1 MRPTDLVITGVGAVC
16 HLGAELPGIL
26 AHLKAGTAPDLD
38 VSQEAVDLGCRC
50 TRYGRVH
57 ADLSDEAL
65 RISRREGRFMGRSSR
80 LALHAARQA
89 LADAGREGDDLAV
102 LFGAGSGDTAA
113 HVDIQARLE
122 RTGTARRVKPTMVPR
137 LMGSTVSA
145 NLVNVLRTRGP
156 SASVLAACAGGAW
169 NLITAAMLVQS
180 GLCRAALAGGVE
192 SLDMHF
198 HAGFDTMRA
207 YCADADGTLQN
218 ASRPY
223 AADRGGFIF
232 GEGAGALVLERRD
245 HAEARGARILAVL
258 RGWGLSSDGDGE
270 MVQPSAD
277 GAARAMRQA
286 LEVAGVA
293 AEDIAY
299 VNAHATSTPAGDV
312 EEARAIH
319 EVLGSDV
326 LYGSTKGSTGHGVS
340 AAGALEA
347 IFTACMLDQGFIA
360 PSRNATPVDPAL
372 EAHPPVTTLRD
383 MPGRFAMSNSFG
395 FGGTNAS
402 LVLERA

>member
-1 MRPTDLVITGVGAVC
+1 MRVTDLVITGVGAVC
-16 HLGAELPGIL
+16 HLGADVPSALE
-26 AHLKAGTAPDLD
+26 HLKAGTAPDLG
-38 VSQEAVDLGCRC
+38 VSEEAVGLGCRC
-50 TRYGRVH
+50 TRYGEAP
-57 ADLSDEAL
+57 ADLSDDAL
-65 RISRREGRFMGRSSR
+65 GISRREGRFMGRSSR
-80 LALHAARQA
+80 LALHAAREA
-89 LADAGREGDDLAV
+89 LADAACDPADLAV
-102 LFGAGSGDTAA
+102 IFGAGSGDTAA
-113 HVDIQARLE
+113 HVDIQQRLE
-122 RTGTARRVKPTMVPR
+122 RTGSARRVKPTMVPR

-169 NLITAAMLVQS
+169 NLVTAAMLVQS

-207 YCADADGTLQN
+207 YCADVDGTP
-218 ASRPY
+218 ARATRPY
-223 AADRGGFIF
+223 AADRAGFIF
-232 GEGAGALVLERRD
+232 GEGAGALVIERRD
-245 HAEARGARILAVL
+245 AAEARGARILAVL

-286 LEVAGVA
+286 LEVAQVA
-293 AEDIAY
+293 PEDIAY

-319 EVLGSDV
+319 AVLGTGV
-326 LYGSTKGSTGHGVS
+326 LYGSTKGYTGHAVS

-347 IFTACMLDQGFIA
+347 IFTACMLDQGFVA

-372 EAHPPVTTLRD
+372 AEHPPVTTLRD